1 MPLRDAV
8 ALIRGKKGT
17 KVGLTVLRQ
26 GEKTE
31 RFSIEI
37 VRDTIDLEEQAAK
50 LHFEERDV
58 DGRKMKLAVLD
69 LPSFYG
75 DVDPTKRQCTD
86 DVAKLLA
93 QVRKEK
99 ADGLLLDLSRNGGGL
114 LQHAVEISGYFLR
127 EGDVV
132 AIENGHGQKQ
142 VLRDRDDSVLYNGPM
157 VVAVSRV
164 SASAAEI
171 LAGAL
176 KDYQRAV
183 IVGDDH
189 TFGKGTVQTVS
200 TLPPGEGALKIT
212 TGLFFRPG
220 GQSTQHSGVSS
231 DVTMPSFLVGADDDF
246 GEKTQPYS
254 LPPESIAPF
263 LSDDANAQAGPEHWQ
278 RITPGT
284 VAVLAERS
292 KRRVDKDSEF
302 TELREKIA
310 EAKANNGIVRL
321 SEILKQQ
328 EEAKAAGTKGAKSAR
343 ATSSATDAGA
353 RTSSAAL
360 GESASTDGLPPGG
373 DEPGEDEVP
382 NPQTKESLLIL
393 GDLVA
398 LAQ

>member
-26 GEKTE
+26 SDKTE

-50 LHFEERDV
+50 LRFEERDV
-58 DGRKMKLAVLD
+58 DGQHLKLAVLE

-75 DVDPTKRQCTD
+75 DADPTKRQCTD
-86 DVAKLLA
+86 DMGRLLA
-93 QVRKEK
+93 QVKKEK

-127 EGDVV
+127 EGEVV
-132 AIENGHGQKQ
+132 AIENGRGQKQ
-142 VLRDRDDSVLYNGPM
+142 MLRDPDRSTLYSGPLVVLT
-157 VVAVSRV
+157 SRV

-176 KDYQRAV
+176 KDYRRGV

-220 GQSTQHSGVSS
+220 GQSTQHSGVAA
-231 DVTMPSFLVGADDDF
+231 DVVMPSFLSGVGEEF
-246 GEKTQPYS
+246 GEKAQPYS

-263 LSDDANAQAGPEHWQ
+263 LDDTANADSGPDRWR

-284 VAVLAERS
+284 VAVLSERS
-292 KRRVDKDSEF
+292 KRRIESDKEF
-302 TELREKIA
+302 VELREKIA
-310 EAKANNGIVRL
+310 EAKANNGVVRL
-321 SEILKQQ
+321 ADILKQQ
-328 EEAKAAGTKGAKSAR
+328 QEQAKAEGAARTKGI
-343 ATSSATDAGA
+343 
-353 RTSSAAL
+353 
-360 GESASTDGLPPGG
+360 GESPGG
-373 DEPGEDEVP
+373 GAATGVVGEGASAGLTPGADPESEDDETPS
-382 NPQTKESLLIL
+382 PQVKEALWIL
-393 GDLVA
+393 ADLVT
-398 LAQ
+398 LSR

>member
-1 MPLRDAV
+1 
-8 ALIRGKKGT
+8 
-17 KVGLTVLRQ
+17 VLRQ
-26 GEKTE
+26 SDRTE

-50 LHFEERDV
+50 LRFEERDV
-58 DGRKMKLAVLD
+58 DGKHLKLAVLE

-75 DVDPTKRQCTD
+75 DADPTKRQCTD
-86 DVAKLLA
+86 DMGRLLA
-93 QVRKEK
+93 QVKQEK

-132 AIENGHGQKQ
+132 AIANGHGQKQ
-142 VLRDRDDSVLYNGPM
+142 MLKDPDRSTLYAGPLVVLT
-157 VVAVSRV
+157 SRV

-176 KDYQRAV
+176 KDYQRGV

-220 GQSTQHSGVSS
+220 GQSTQHSGVPA
-231 DVTMPSFLVGADDDF
+231 DVVMPSFLSGVGDEF

-263 LSDDANAQAGPEHWQ
+263 LSDAANSESGPDRWR

-284 VAVLAERS
+284 VAVLSERS
-292 KRRVDKDSEF
+292 KRRVESNPAF
-302 TELREKIA
+302 VELRDKIA
-310 EAKANNGIVRL
+310 EAKANNGVVRL

-328 EEAKAAGTKGAKSAR
+328 EQARAEGAAKSVGEGGASR
-343 ATSSATDAGA
+343 SAVGVVGEGASAGGIAPDAEP
-353 RTSSAAL
+353 
-360 GESASTDGLPPGG
+360 ES
-373 DEPGEDEVP
+373 EDEEARS
-382 NPQTKESLLIL
+382 PQVDEALMILADLITL
-393 GDLVA
+393 S
-398 LAQ
+398 Q